1 MPVRCVPHTY
11 PVMILIAIFFGGLSP
26 ESLSADDSLQKKMAP
41 FIGRWVGTSKA
52 FGGFEGTVDQGE
64 LEWNLSF
71 RWVPGKHAVEHQW
84 HVTYADSGENFSSG
98 TEMLYHDAESEQF
111 RVISSGIDGNV
122 AWSNQGTVSWIKR
135 GVEVN
140 LKEQTVNGTKST
152 YVVRRV
158 KEGPNTLML
167 SVPSRVIDG
176 EDFGEVQA
184 FPLKRQPNPRYSN
197 QKLAEAFF
205 EYILSDPEMLKPL
218 LHEDFEFT
226 YMGKIKGT
234 LLPYGVPYATDDF
247 FEKWLPHIPKL
258 LPEGI
263 ELKTLQVIAGDEG
276 VAVVQK
282 GDAQGKYGRYDNDY
296 VWIFTIE
303 DGKILSVEEYNS
315 DLLVATR
322 VYGQKVTPP
331 EE

>member
-1 MPVRCVPHTY
+1 
-11 PVMILIAIFFGGLSP
+11 
-26 ESLSADDSLQKKMAP
+26 
-41 FIGRWVGTSKA
+41 
-52 FGGFEGTVDQGE
+52 
-64 LEWNLSF
+64 
-71 RWVPGKHAVEHQW
+71 
-84 HVTYADSGENFSSG
+84 
-98 TEMLYHDAESEQF
+98 
-111 RVISSGIDGNV
+111 
-122 AWSNQGTVSWIKR
+122 
-135 GVEVN
+135 
-140 LKEQTVNGTKST
+140 
-152 YVVRRV
+152 
-158 KEGPNTLML
+158 
-167 SVPSRVIDG
+167 
-176 EDFGEVQA
+176 
-184 FPLKRQPNPRYSN
+184 
-197 QKLAEAFF
+197 
-205 EYILSDPEMLKPL
+205 MLKPL
-218 LHEDFEFT
+218 LHEEFEFT